1 MPERFSEE
9 RDDRLMNSLI
19 QNYAIEMKDKDGNPT
34 GHFFCDRDGALDV
47 SKEVANTHF
56 SKDAA
61 KQSGLLLD
69 RFDET
74 WNHFD
79 VNHDGIVEVG
89 RMPQF
94 LRYLLGNALAIGLQ

>member
-34 GHFFCDRDGALDV
+34 GHFFCDRSGALDV
-47 SKEVANTHF
+47 SKEVVATHY
-56 SKDAA
+56 SKDNA

-94 LRYLLGNALAIGLQ
+94 LRYLLGNALAIGL

>member
-1 MPERFSEE
+1 
-9 RDDRLMNSLI
+9 MNSLI
-19 QNYAIEMKDKDGNPT
+19 NTYAIEMKDKDGAAT

-47 SKEVANTHF
+47 SKEVVNTHY
-56 SKDAA
+56 SKDSS
-61 KQSGLLLD
+61 KQSELLSD

-94 LRYLLGNALAIGLQ
+94 LRYLIGNSLAIGLQSRNKPLPINAI

>member
-1 MPERFSEE
+1 
-9 RDDRLMNSLI
+9 MNSLI
-19 QNYAIEMKDKDGNPT
+19 QNYAIEMKDKDGVAT

-47 SKEVANTHF
+47 SKEVVNTHF
-56 SKDAA
+56 SKE
-61 KQSGLLLD
+61 KSQQSKLLLD

-94 LRYLLGNALAIGLQ
+94 LRFLLGNALAIDLQ

>member
-34 GHFFCDRDGALDV
+34 GHFFCDRDSALGV
-47 SKEVANTHF
+47 SKEVVNTHN
-56 SKDAA
+56 
-61 KQSGLLLD
+61 SGDKGQNASLLLD

-74 WNHFD
+74 WTHFD

-94 LRYLLGNALAIGLQ
+94 LRYLLGNALAIGL